1 MAIISSCFVLIVEVE
16 VDLGQFLVTIYLAA
30 IRLGLSLIQRLVGL
44 CLLLEQSLVQ
54 VGQNLIVRQ
63 HLDQQQQLVLFLE
76 LLKRT
81 VIYLLSYSDL
91 LLQFFHTVDKEILKL
106 VLSID
111 NPGLEAYQFFVAYLQ
126 ASILLRQSFLNEP
139 IDLILGGQVV
149 VALLVELA
157 SSGLWGQIIA

>member
-1 MAIISSCFVLIVEVE
+1 M
-16 VDLGQFLVTIYLAA
+16 
-30 IRLGLSLIQRLVGL
+30 
-44 CLLLEQSLVQ
+44 Q

-111 NPGLEAYQFFVAYLQ
+111 NPGLEAYQFFVSYLQ

-139 IDLILGGQVV
+139 IDLIL
-149 VALLVELA
+149 
-157 SSGLWGQIIA
+157 

>member
-30 IRLGLSLIQRLVGL
+30 IRLSLSLIHRLVGL

-111 NPGLEAYQFFVAYLQ
+111 NPGLEAYQFFVANLQ

-139 IDLILGGQVV
+139 IDLIL
-149 VALLVELA
+149 
-157 SSGLWGQIIA
+157 